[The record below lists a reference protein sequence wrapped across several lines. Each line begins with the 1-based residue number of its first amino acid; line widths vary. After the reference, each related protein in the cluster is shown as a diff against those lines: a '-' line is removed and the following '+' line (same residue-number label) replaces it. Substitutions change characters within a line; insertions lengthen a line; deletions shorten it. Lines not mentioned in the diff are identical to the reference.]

1 MVAAR
6 RIVESVTDPEI
17 PVLSIADLGIL
28 RDVEVTEAGEVVVTI
43 TPTYSGCPAMDQI
56 EEDILDALASEG
68 YRGRVETTFVPA
80 WTTEWMSDAA
90 RRKLVAFG
98 IAAPESEIGIVDEVL
113 CPNCSEASPR
123 LVAEFSSTACKRML
137 VCTSCREPFDQFK
150 AI

>member
-28 RDVEVTEAGEVVVTI
+28 RDVGVTEAGEVVVTI

-90 RRKLVAFG
+90 RRKLVGPPPVEPDQRFG
-98 IAAPESEIGIVDEVL
+98 VSTSMRCLQIRLGVTPRQSASRSCARRSRRESNGSGR
-113 CPNCSEASPR
+113 PSPG
-123 LVAEFSSTACKRML
+123 
-137 VCTSCREPFDQFK
+137 
-150 AI
+150 